1 MAPKDKAE
9 AVDVTAGSDEK
20 KDDAKGKKKNT
31 EEELTET
38 MSDEDKEL
46 KERLDTC
53 VGTVQNKDQ
62 EAAVTAQIR
71 LNALDVIVTELRS
84 ATSSMTSV
92 PKPLKFLRPH
102 FASLTE
108 VYTAVEKE
116 GDGNLEMIEL
126 RARLADVL
134 SVLAMTMGKP
144 GKYSQQCSTVQF
156 YLYFTRK
163 YSS

>member
-38 MSDEDKEL
+38 MSDEDNEL

-62 EAAVTAQIR
+62 SEASFFAGHLVFCFR
-71 LNALDVIVTELRS
+71 WLRS
-84 ATSSMTSV
+84 
-92 PKPLKFLRPH
+92 R
-102 FASLTE
+102 
-108 VYTAVEKE
+108 
-116 GDGNLEMIEL
+116 G
-126 RARLADVL
+126 R
-134 SVLAMTMGKP
+134 
-144 GKYSQQCSTVQF
+144 
-156 YLYFTRK
+156 
-163 YSS
+163 